1 MSGPASTERADRF
14 SLETLV
20 GPCTF
25 STVPGKGDLNGR
37 VVTVEQEEEGCCLW
51 ACLRAI
57 FCFTEEDIAPTRQF
71 NNKGVEILSRIE
83 EVEET
88 NLEEPS
94 ASEMEMQRRKASSEN
109 SEERDSL

>member
-1 MSGPASTERADRF
+1 MSGAASIQIAEGS
-14 SLETLV
+14 SLEALFGSSALSTAPV
-20 GPCTF
+20 GN
-25 STVPGKGDLNGR
+25 LNGR
-37 VVTVEQEEEGCCLW
+37 FVTIEQEDEGCCLW

-57 FCFTEEDIAPTRQF
+57 FCFTDEDVAPTRQF

-94 ASEMEMQRRKASSEN
+94 ASEMEMQRRKTSSEN
-109 SEERDSL
+109 GEERDSL